1 MAGPPCYER
10 RVPVTKRKASR
21 AAGKSTSKP
30 TTPRPTVNV
39 DIVADARTVI
49 ELEGRAVLGL
59 GERLN
64 GEFTRAV
71 ERILQCKGRVVVT
84 GLGKSGIVGQKISAT
99 LASTGTPS
107 LFLHAAEALHGD
119 LGRITQDDVVLA
131 MSNSGE
137 SEEVVR
143 LIKPVRSLGATLI
156 GMTAVETST
165 LARHSDIKLTI
176 GQVAEAGN
184 LGLVPTAST
193 TAMMV
198 LGDALAVCLFH
209 CRGFGRDEYARFH
222 PGGEL
227 GRKLMTVREV
237 MRGGVE
243 NPVIGE
249 AATLK
254 EALKVMSETPGRPG
268 AVSVVDRRGT
278 LVGFFTDGDVRR
290 LLVHDDFD
298 AEASM
303 AMVMHREPKRISE
316 RALVAEAV
324 RILRENKIDQVPVV
338 DERGK
343 PVGLFDV
350 QDLLSTREA

>member
-1 MAGPPCYER
+1 
-10 RVPVTKRKASR
+10 
-21 AAGKSTSKP
+21 
-30 TTPRPTVNV
+30 
-39 DIVADARTVI
+39 
-49 ELEGRAVLGL
+49 
-59 GERLN
+59 
-64 GEFTRAV
+64 
-71 ERILQCKGRVVVT
+71 
-84 GLGKSGIVGQKISAT
+84 
-99 LASTGTPS
+99 
-107 LFLHAAEALHGD
+107 
-119 LGRITQDDVVLA
+119 

-143 LIKPVRSLGATLI
+143 LIKPVRGMGATLI

-237 MRGGVE
+237 MRGGAE

-249 AATLK
+249 AATVR

-268 AVSVVDRRGT
+268 AVSIVDARGN
-278 LVGFFTDGDVRR
+278 LAGFFTDGDLRR
-290 LLVHDDFD
+290 LLLKDDFD
-298 AEASM
+298 ADSSIA
-303 AMVMHREPKRISE
+303 AVMHKNPKQVSE
-316 RALVAEAV
+316 GALVAEAV
-324 RILRENKIDQVPVV
+324 LILREHKIDQVPVV
-338 DERGK
+338 DSRGK

-350 QDLLSTREA
+350 QDLLSTKDA